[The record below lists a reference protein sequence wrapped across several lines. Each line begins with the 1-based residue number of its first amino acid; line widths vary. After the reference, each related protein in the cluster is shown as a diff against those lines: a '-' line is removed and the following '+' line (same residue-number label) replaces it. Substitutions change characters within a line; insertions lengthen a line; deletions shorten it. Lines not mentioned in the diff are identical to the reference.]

1 MTQGNQPTVP
11 AQEIVTTV
19 SAQLI
24 WSHDA
29 EVVELVDLE
38 PDNIHIGEYWLKL
51 PPKEVLQAKLHKA
64 MVEARA
70 RLELHSGGDGDE

>member
-1 MTQGNQPTVP
+1 MNGNLPAVP
-11 AQEIVTTV
+11 GRAIVATV
-19 SAQLI
+19 SQQLS
-24 WSHDA
+24 WLHDA
-29 EVVELVDLE
+29 EVVVLMDLE

-70 RLELHSGGDGDE
+70 RLELRLEEGRNE